1 MGNTSNILI
10 GILAMVFGMVMI
22 VWVIPAQTVPALF
35 ASVPSGFYA
44 NIGCGLMIASGAALA
59 ISGVFAGREHIDMAL
74 ARRQFTVFAVAL
86 VLLSVVTLLMP
97 HIGFIPAGI
106 FRLSDD
112 PAADAGAGAD
122 KAGGDMRSNA
132 CLCLGFLRTC
142 SHPPSALRKRYA
154 NRI

>member
-74 ARRQFTVFAVAL
+74 ARRQFTVFAMAL

-106 FRLSDD
+106 L
-112 PAADAGAGAD
+112 
-122 KAGGDMRSNA
+122 A
-132 CLCLGFLRTC
+132 CLMILLLMQVREPIRLVAICAATPVSVWAFFEHVLTRPL
-142 SHPPSALRKRYA
+142 P
-154 NRI
+154 